1 MNVLILGV
9 TGSIGENTVKVCKD
23 IGYKII
29 GITCKSNYTKLAD
42 IIAKYT
48 LYEDLKYIG
57 ITDIGSSDKFKL
69 LGLELQ
75 TQVFFGKNAN
85 IQCIQSYDYDII
97 VNSLVGTDGIEPS
110 YYAVSNSKKL
120 ALANKETIV
129 AAGEII
135 LDKAR
140 KFSCQIIPIDS
151 EHGAILQCIED
162 NPIKRIHLTASG
174 GPFWR
179 LDKEQLSTVSVKQAL
194 SHPNWKMG
202 NKITIDSATM
212 MNKGFE
218 VIEASKLYNLTYDKI
233 NVLIH
238 PQSIIHSLV
247 EFYDNSIKAQ
257 LSTCDMKLHIQ
268 YALTYPKRFM
278 NAYEELDLTEH
289 ELTFHKPDLEKFKCL
304 KLAYYCVKE
313 GNSLGTVVNAV
324 NDICVE
330 YFLEGKIKFTDI
342 ADIIEKVM
350 DKYDNIKAQTFEDI
364 LNINNWAIAK
374 AKELEEYR

>member
-75 TQVFFGKNAN
+75 TQVFSGKNAN

-350 DKYDNIKAQTFEDI
+350 DKYDNIKAQTFED
-364 LNINNWAIAK
+364 NWAIAK